1 MTFFILNTNERS
13 KDHQTVKGISLAHRQ
28 LRFQGNCL
36 FRQKNIKQRTKRK
49 TLDKFV
55 AIGKDKKITDS
66 TAAQA
71 EESTVGE

>member
-1 MTFFILNTNERS
+1 MKEAKLIKQWKEYPLHIVNYAFRVIVYFDKKIL
-13 KDHQTVKGISLAHRQ
+13 
-28 LRFQGNCL
+28 
-36 FRQKNIKQRTKRK
+36 KQRTKRK

-55 AIGKDKKITDS
+55 IIGKDKKITDL